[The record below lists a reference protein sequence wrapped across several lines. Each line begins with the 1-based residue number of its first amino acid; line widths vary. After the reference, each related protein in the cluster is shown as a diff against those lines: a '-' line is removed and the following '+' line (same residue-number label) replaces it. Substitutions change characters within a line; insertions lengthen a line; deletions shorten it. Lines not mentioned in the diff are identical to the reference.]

1 VDSRRVVESYFV
13 QEKLRVNSF
22 YKSTLFY
29 RAFEGMNPTLQAEG
43 EFVFNSIFESGNLD
57 CVIKIGEEE
66 FDLFLRI
73 DANTKGHVQWFY
85 FSIRN
90 GKRRE
95 KIKLNLCNLSKPK
108 SLYENVLDFLC
119 RACNPLSSVGR
130 PIGSRAGSGCRAGS
144 ISASPSGSCDTTT
157 WRRS

>member
-1 VDSRRVVESYFV
+1 
-13 QEKLRVNSF
+13 VNSF
-22 YKSTLFY
+22 YKLTLFY
-29 RAFEGMNPTLQAEG
+29 RACEGKNLTLEAEG

-57 CVIKIGEEE
+57 CVINIGEEE
-66 FDLFLRI
+66 FGLFLRI

-108 SLYENVLDFLC
+108 SLYENVLNSIQGVQPF
-119 RACNPLSSVGR
+119 
-130 PIGSRAGSGCRAGS
+130 IFSREAYRQSGKEWVQGGINLGLAKR
-144 ISASPSGSCDTTT
+144 
-157 WRRS
+157 